1 MLFRLTAYTSSSP
14 RTCHHPLSPDLHNS
28 QLVRYPVGFGK
39 PFQQVASWTTG
50 SHNRQQTAMPW
61 FGLDFRQYCPANNP
75 LEYFTLCLT
84 KVLVLP
90 THNRELRAGE
100 LRSVNAHYF
109 DINQLL
115 TAIITFYFF
124 RLDRPSYGNT
134 CSSLWLQSR
143 LRPKTAGISPPH
155 RYEQLKLCHE
165 VVLLPHPLHRRLGGI
180 TTH

>member
-39 PFQQVASWTTG
+39 PFQQVASWTSG

-115 TAIITFYFF
+115 TAIITSYFF
-124 RLDRPSYGNT
+124 RLDRPSTAIPVSAYGY
-134 CSSLWLQSR
+134 SLGYGQKPL
-143 LRPKTAGISPPH
+143 AFHPH
-155 RYEQLKLCHE
+155 IDTSNSNYATK
-165 VVLLPHPLHRRLGGI
+165 
-180 TTH
+180 